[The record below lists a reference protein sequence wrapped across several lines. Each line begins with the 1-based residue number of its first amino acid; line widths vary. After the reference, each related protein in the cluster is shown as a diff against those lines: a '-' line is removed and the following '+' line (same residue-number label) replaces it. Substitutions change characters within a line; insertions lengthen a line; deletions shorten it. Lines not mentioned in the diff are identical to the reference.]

1 MVSAQ
6 TRKCGLIQCGRR
18 HLGPPRDR
26 ETIGVEEGHSL
37 ARVSLENTAGVL
49 KYTLMGTT
57 QKNQGTG
64 QEGFVS
70 RKYEG
75 SLVFKSAL
83 LHWLKAPQLHKTV
96 YIYTLR
102 WSYRTII
109 LQKPLVL
116 LTWTERTKKI
126 RAQRYSL

>member
-1 MVSAQ
+1 MEGD
-6 TRKCGLIQCGRR
+6 TLF
-18 HLGPPRDR
+18 PPGQRNNR
-26 ETIGVEEGHSL
+26 SGGV
-37 ARVSLENTAGVL
+37 RVSLENTAGVL

-57 QKNQGTG
+57 KKNQGTS
-64 QEGFVS
+64 QEDFVS
-70 RKYEG
+70 RKYLG

-109 LQKPLVL
+109 LQDP
-116 LTWTERTKKI
+116 
-126 RAQRYSL
+126 